1 MSKPRSTP
9 VKTRA
14 GSTSSQSTEN
24 ISIDSKQEKKVDMKT
39 DLKEIKEAIREMSAA
54 IAQTTTSMK
63 ILTNTVSTDKTE
75 LLTAI
80 QNLTEQVK
88 EKDQRIAYLEDK
100 VNDLEQYQKKNN
112 IIISGPANLPSYSHV
127 ASNENDSQ
135 IQQLGGTIP
144 IQEQN
149 LPEKEEAIRRQNFIK
164 FAETKLQ
171 IHIKEEEILAIHDLH
186 KRRDGTVPI
195 IVKFMRSSTK
205 QSIMINRKKLKKSDI
220 FINEHLTQR
229 NMEIEKK
236 ARRMKKDGVIHSVW
250 TWNGKVYIKETESS
264 PKKEIK
270 NISILH

>member
-1 MSKPRSTP
+1 
-9 VKTRA
+9 
-14 GSTSSQSTEN
+14 
-24 ISIDSKQEKKVDMKT
+24 MKT

-80 QNLTEQVK
+80 QNLTKQVK

-112 IIISGPANLPSYSHV
+112 IIISGPADLPSYSHV
-127 ASNENDSQ
+127 ASNEEDSHT
-135 IQQLGGTIP
+135 QQPGGIM
-144 IQEQN
+144 EQN

-195 IVKFMRSSTK
+195 IVKFMRNSTK

-229 NMEIEKK
+229 NVEVEKK
-236 ARRMKKDGVIHSVW
+236 ARKMKKDGVIHSVW

-270 NISILH
+270 NISILHQIVDSQHSKM

>member
-1 MSKPRSTP
+1 MFTL
-9 VKTRA
+9 
-14 GSTSSQSTEN
+14 TSSYLN
-24 ISIDSKQEKKVDMKT
+24 FCKNFI
-39 DLKEIKEAIREMSAA
+39 IK
-54 IAQTTTSMK
+54 
-63 ILTNTVSTDKTE
+63 
-75 LLTAI
+75 
-80 QNLTEQVK
+80 
-88 EKDQRIAYLEDK
+88 
-100 VNDLEQYQKKNN
+100 
-112 IIISGPANLPSYSHV
+112 P
-127 ASNENDSQ
+127 
-135 IQQLGGTIP
+135 TIP

-236 ARRMKKDGVIHSVW
+236 ARKMKKDGVKSLIL
-250 TWNGKVYIKETESS
+250 NI
-264 PKKEIK
+264 PKCKIFDYV
-270 NISILH
+270 NFIYFFFINL